1 MSTLVEPKL
10 QPVQQLSM
18 ESELAQFKNPQLAKK
33 ELEVIRYYAPPEAV
47 LMEVCGTHTVSIAR
61 NGIRDLMPK
70 GIRLASGPGCPVC
83 VTARYRGNAY
93 PRSDH
98 CNLWRYDACT
108 RLNVKFVEGT
118 SERQVGAHCVFA
130 A

>member
-1 MSTLVEPKL
+1 MSILVEPKI

-33 ELEVIRYYAPPEAV
+33 ELEIIRYYAPPEAV

-70 GIRLASGPGCPVC
+70 GIRLASGPGL
-83 VTARYRGNAY
+83 
-93 PRSDH
+93 SLIH
-98 CNLWRYDACT
+98 I
-108 RLNVKFVEGT
+108 
-118 SERQVGAHCVFA
+118 
-130 A
+130 